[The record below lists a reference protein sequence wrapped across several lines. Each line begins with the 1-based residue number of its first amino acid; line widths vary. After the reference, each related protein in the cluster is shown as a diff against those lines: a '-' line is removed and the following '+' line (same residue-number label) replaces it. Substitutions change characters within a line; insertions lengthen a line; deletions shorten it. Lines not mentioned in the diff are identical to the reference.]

1 MEIDKFMTAIEFA
14 EKVNTAYPT
23 VAKWLRDGRVP
34 GAFRHKIGN
43 MEIWMIPGDVL
54 KDFVRPK
61 MGRPV
66 LTEEEK
72 AARAKK
78 KATKTTSAGLLFKS
92 ATATKPKAKAGQAV
106 KRVAKKG
113 AQKK

>member
-1 MEIDKFMTAIEFA
+1 MTAIEFA

-23 VAKWLRDGRVP
+23 VAKWLRDGKVP

-61 MGRPV
+61 MGRPK
-66 LTEEEK
+66 K
-72 AARAKK
+72 AAK
-78 KATKTTSAGLLFKS
+78 KAKETSIGAVLFDLP
-92 ATATKPKAKAGQAV
+92 ATAAKPKAKTKKTGV
-106 KRVAKKG
+106 KKTSKKISP
-113 AQKK
+113 KK